1 MGRLKRRWRKR
12 QAQRE
17 SAKGITQNYWNSLK
31 AEQEE
36 KEMQQL
42 QKNMDRVGW
51 TMLVVAGVL
60 MLAIIWIQVG
70 KWYGW

>member
-1 MGRLKRRWRKR
+1 MKDR
-12 QAQRE
+12 
-17 SAKGITQNYWNSLK
+17 ITQNYWNSLK

-51 TMLVVAGVL
+51 TALVIAGLIALVVIYV
-60 MLAIIWIQVG
+60 QCG
-70 KWYGW
+70 KYFYG

>member
-1 MGRLKRRWRKR
+1 MKDR
-12 QAQRE
+12 
-17 SAKGITQNYWNSLK
+17 ITQNYWNSLK

-42 QKNMDRVGW
+42 QKTMDRVGW
-51 TMLVVAGVL
+51 SVLVVAGVL

>member
-1 MGRLKRRWRKR
+1 MKDR
-12 QAQRE
+12 
-17 SAKGITQNYWNSLK
+17 ITQNYWNSLK

-51 TMLVVAGVL
+51 TALVIAGLIALVVIYV
-60 MLAIIWIQVG
+60 QCG
-70 KWYGW
+70 KYFYGW